1 MRKRR
6 MVIRWRGCLARYWS
20 NSAWRR
26 CRVVGGWNNERY
38 RLRKVALEENI
49 GVVIKVFGFRG
60 GSE

>member
-1 MRKRR
+1 M
-6 MVIRWRGCLARYWS
+6 ARYWS